1 MATSVKRV
9 VIETDSETYRK
20 VKLTALLNDMT
31 MKEFVRCALEK
42 YIAEKEQEG
51 K

>member
-1 MATSVKRV
+1 MAIDVKRI

-20 VKLTALLNDMT
+20 AKLAAVMNDMT

-42 YIAEKEQEG
+42 YIEEKER